1 MNTQFIRYTL
11 GNILMILAG
20 LMLLPL
26 IVSVIYQESW
36 VNIASFLGTSLV
48 TLVIG
53 FALSRTKLHRRTFYA
68 SEGFTI
74 VSLSWI
80 LISFFSAIP
89 FVISKQIPSFVD
101 AFFEMASGFTT
112 TGASIL
118 LDVEALSHSMLF
130 WRSFSHFVGG
140 MGVLVF
146 ALAILPKAESSS
158 VHIMKAEMTGPT
170 FGKLVSRL
178 SSTARILYFIYF
190 TFMMIT
196 LVCLYLAG
204 LPFFESILL
213 AFGTAG
219 TGGFGVLNGSIAPY
233 DSFTV
238 EMILSIGMIIF
249 SINFNLFYLVYIH
262 QAKRILKSEELRWFL
277 AIIAIAVLLISIN
290 LISTSYGVSNAF
302 RDSFFTVASIISTTG
317 YSTALFDHWPLFS
330 QLILILLMFVGGMA
344 GSTAGGLKVSRILLL
359 VKIGWAEI
367 KQTIRPNRVVAID
380 YEGRRIDSKLANT
393 VLSYLVVYIIIFI
406 VAVLVISLETPNLLS
421 SFSTVAATLNNIG
434 PGLGI
439 VGPSQNFAHFSPFI
453 KIFLSFIM
461 IMGRLEIF
469 PMIILFAPNTWL
481 KRY

>member
-68 SEGFTI
+68 REGFTV

-89 FVISKQIPSFVD
+89 FVLSQQIPSFID

>member
-68 SEGFTI
+68 REGFTI

-89 FVISKQIPSFVD
+89 FVLSQQIPSFID

>member
-68 SEGFTI
+68 REGFTI

-89 FVISKQIPSFVD
+89 FVLSQQIPSFID

-118 LDVEALSHSMLF
+118 LDVEVLSHSMLF

-204 LPFFESILL
+204 LPFFDSILL

>member
-1 MNTQFIRYTL
+1 MNKQFIRYTL

-26 IVSVIYQESW
+26 IISVVYQESW
-36 VNIASFLGTSLV
+36 LNIASFLGTSLG
-48 TLVIG
+48 TFIIG
-53 FALSRTKLHRRTFYA
+53 FGLSRTKLHRRNFYA

-80 LISFFSAIP
+80 AISFFSAFP

-118 LDVEALSHSMLF
+118 LDVEVLSHSMLF

-170 FGKLVSRL
+170 FGKLVSKL
-178 SSTARILYFIYF
+178 SSTARILYIIYF

-196 LVCLYLAG
+196 LVCLYIAG
-204 LPFFESILL
+204 VPFFEAMLL

-249 SINFNLFYLVYIH
+249 SINFNLFYLVFIH

-481 KRY
+481 NRY

>member
-68 SEGFTI
+68 REGFTI
-74 VSLSWI
+74 VSLSWF
-80 LISFFSAIP
+80 LISFVSAIP
-89 FVISKQIPSFVD
+89 FVLSQQIPSFVD
-101 AFFEMASGFTT
+101 AFFEMTSGFTT

-170 FGKLVSRL
+170 FGKLVSKL
-178 SSTARILYFIYF
+178 SSTARILYIIYF

-196 LVCLYLAG
+196 LVCLYIAG
-204 LPFFESILL
+204 VPFFEAMLL

-367 KQTIRPNRVVAID
+367 KQTIRPNRVVTID

>member
-68 SEGFTI
+68 REGFTI

-89 FVISKQIPSFVD
+89 FVLSQQIPSFID

-118 LDVEALSHSMLF
+118 LDVEVLSHSMLF

-158 VHIMKAEMTGPT
+158 VHILKAEMTGPT

>member
-1 MNTQFIRYTL
+1 M
-11 GNILMILAG
+11 
-20 LMLLPL
+20 
-26 IVSVIYQESW
+26 
-36 VNIASFLGTSLV
+36 
-48 TLVIG
+48 
-53 FALSRTKLHRRTFYA
+53 
-68 SEGFTI
+68 
-74 VSLSWI
+74 
-80 LISFFSAIP
+80 
-89 FVISKQIPSFVD
+89 
-101 AFFEMASGFTT
+101 
-112 TGASIL
+112 
-118 LDVEALSHSMLF
+118 
-130 WRSFSHFVGG
+130 
-140 MGVLVF
+140 
-146 ALAILPKAESSS
+146 
-158 VHIMKAEMTGPT
+158 
-170 FGKLVSRL
+170 
-178 SSTARILYFIYF
+178 
-190 TFMMIT
+190 
-196 LVCLYLAG
+196 
-204 LPFFESILL
+204 
-213 AFGTAG
+213 
-219 TGGFGVLNGSIAPY
+219 NGSIAPY

>member
-1 MNTQFIRYTL
+1 
-11 GNILMILAG
+11 
-20 LMLLPL
+20 
-26 IVSVIYQESW
+26 
-36 VNIASFLGTSLV
+36 
-48 TLVIG
+48 
-53 FALSRTKLHRRTFYA
+53 
-68 SEGFTI
+68 
-74 VSLSWI
+74 
-80 LISFFSAIP
+80 
-89 FVISKQIPSFVD
+89 
-101 AFFEMASGFTT
+101 MASGFTT

-170 FGKLVSRL
+170 FGKLVSKL
-178 SSTARILYFIYF
+178 SSTARILYIIYF

-196 LVCLYLAG
+196 LVCLYIAG
-204 LPFFESILL
+204 VPFFEAMLL

-238 EMILSIGMIIF
+238 EMILSIGMIVF
-249 SINFNLFYLVYIH
+249 SINFNLFYLVFIH

>member
-89 FVISKQIPSFVD
+89 FVLSQQIPSFID

>member
-68 SEGFTI
+68 REGFTI

-89 FVISKQIPSFVD
+89 FVLSQQIPSFID

-118 LDVEALSHSMLF
+118 LDVEVLSHSMLF

>member
-68 SEGFTI
+68 REGFTV

-89 FVISKQIPSFVD
+89 FVLSQQIPSFID

-170 FGKLVSRL
+170 FGKLVSKL
-178 SSTARILYFIYF
+178 SSTARILYIIYF

-196 LVCLYLAG
+196 LACLYIAG
-204 LPFFESILL
+204 VPFFDALLL

-367 KQTIRPNRVVAID
+367 KQTIRPNRVVAIG